1 MARVVESVAPEYGDV
16 LHWETV
22 ITKNLEGAMRY
33 GELSKNLG
41 RPAPVPSIFIDGE
54 LVFAVT
60 PGREE
65 LKDCLDR
72 FLDKLG

>member
-1 MARVVESVAPEYGDV
+1 MSRVVESVAPEYGDV
-16 LHWETV
+16 LLCETV
-22 ITKNLEGAMRY
+22 ITKNMEGAMRY

-41 RPAPVPSIFIDGE
+41 RPAPVPSIFIDGKLIFE
-54 LVFAVT
+54 VT

-72 FLDKLG
+72 YLDKLG